1 MGVVVLY
8 LKFVGLTPWL
18 LSLLLHV
25 SCLTKSDSGDQLTE
39 RGLTAGEEHER
50 FFAELR
56 AEQVEFANVIIS
68 NKCDLVDI
76 RNLLPYA
83 QSCTTTLNPLCI
95 KACKA

>member
-25 SCLTKSDSGDQLTE
+25 SCLTKTDSGDQLTE

-50 FFAELR
+50 FLPSYAL
-56 AEQVEFANVIIS
+56 
-68 NKCDLVDI
+68 NKWS
-76 RNLLPYA
+76 LL
-83 QSCTTTLNPLCI
+83 TLLLATNAIL
-95 KACKA
+95 